1 MVRMLIVDYSHIPS
15 LGLPSKLQF
24 GIEVLRIIFF
34 FSCANIN
41 LNRKSVHVCNRGFR
55 ESKSELC
62 VSLTRAFEGSIWN
75 YFTPTDGNGKDAM

>member
-34 FSCANIN
+34 FHVQISTWIIKVYTCAIEVLENP
-41 LNRKSVHVCNRGFR
+41 R
-55 ESKSELC
+55 
-62 VSLTRAFEGSIWN
+62 VS
-75 YFTPTDGNGKDAM
+75 YV